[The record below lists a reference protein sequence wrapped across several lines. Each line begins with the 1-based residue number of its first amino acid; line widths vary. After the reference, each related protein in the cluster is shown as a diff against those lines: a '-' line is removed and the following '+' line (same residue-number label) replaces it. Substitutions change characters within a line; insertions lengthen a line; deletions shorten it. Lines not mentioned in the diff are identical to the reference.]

1 MPVRAQDGVK
11 GLEQQMRIAH
21 CPLHIS
27 KGSYLLGMKRTP
39 CLLAFLVLAAPWD
52 PASAQAVTDIRY
64 ELRYDSVT
72 ARQRSLE
79 VTTTFRVSA
88 AGPVLLSLP
97 SWTPGAYEVANFAK
111 HIRSF
116 SARQNSADLAW
127 DKRDYDTWRVR
138 AIAAGTVEIRFSYY
152 ADDLDNARA
161 WARSDFLMVN
171 GTNVL
176 LYPEGS
182 GLDFPATVTVRTARG
197 WSVATGMRESKAVE
211 GSESGSKAFSESNYH
226 DLVDKPFFI
235 GRLDVDSAQAG
246 GKWYRVASWPS
257 GAFKGAERA
266 QFHEELAG
274 SVPAMAKVFGEQPW
288 DAYTILLL
296 FDSTFGGGS
305 ALEHTNS
312 HVGIYNP
319 EFIGSVVLASITAH
333 EIFHGWNVKRLRP
346 AEMFPYRYDVP
357 QETVWL
363 WVSEGITDYYAD
375 LALVRGGVV
384 DSSGFVALTQQK
396 IEETYDSPPVALEDA
411 SLSTWISPDDG
422 SATVYYPK
430 GALAGFL
437 LDILIRDASDNQRS
451 LDDVMRGLY
460 QRTWKA
466 NRGFTSADWWGAVSA
481 AAGGKSFDEF
491 ARRYIDGREEFP
503 WSAVLPLAGF
513 RLAIDSIREPRI
525 GVTTIGDGPGL
536 VVGEVSPNGM
546 GDGAGIL
553 PGDTLV
559 RVGDIEVAGPQFG
572 LEFRRRYATERPGLV
587 IPIVVERGGQRL
599 NLQGTLRQ
607 VVRVERNF
615 SYLAGASE
623 KAKRIRESMLR

>member
-1 MPVRAQDGVK
+1 
-11 GLEQQMRIAH
+11 
-21 CPLHIS
+21 
-27 KGSYLLGMKRTP
+27 MKRTLA
-39 CLLAFLVLAAPWD
+39 LLSLFAPLVPLR
-52 PASAQAVTDIRY
+52 AQAVTDIRY
-64 ELRYDSVT
+64 ELRYDSAM
-72 ARQRSLE
+72 ARQRSVE
-79 VTTTFRVSA
+79 VTTRFRVSA

-97 SWTPGAYEVANFAK
+97 SWTPGSYEVANFAR

-116 SARQNSADLAW
+116 TARQNGADLAW

-138 AIAAGTVEIRFSYY
+138 PTGAGTVEVRFWYS
-152 ADDLDNARA
+152 ADELDNARA
-161 WARSDFLMVN
+161 WARNDFLMVN
-171 GTNVL
+171 GTNVF

-182 GLDFPATVTVRTARG
+182 GLDFPATVEVRTATG
-197 WSVATGMRESKAVE
+197 WRVATGMRESKTVE
-211 GSESGSKAFSESNYH
+211 GGRSGSKTYSETNYH
-226 DLVDKPFFI
+226 DLVDNPFFI
-235 GRLDVDSAQAG
+235 GRLDIDSTQAG

-257 GAFKGAERA
+257 GAFKGASRA

-274 SVPAMAKVFGEQPW
+274 SVPAMARVFGEQPW

-305 ALEHTNS
+305 ALEHANS

-375 LALVRGGVV
+375 LALARGGVV
-384 DSSGFVALTQQK
+384 DSSGFAALIQQK
-396 IEETYDSPPVALEDA
+396 IDETYDAPVVALEDA

-451 LDDVMRGLY
+451 LDAVLRGLY
-460 QRTWKA
+460 ERTWKA
-466 NRGFTSADWWGAVSA
+466 NRGFTARDWWGAVSA
-481 AAGGKSFDEF
+481 AAGGKPFDDF

-503 WSAVLPLAGF
+503 WSTVLPLAGF
-513 RLAIDSIREPRI
+513 RLAVDTIREPRI
-525 GVTTIGDGPGL
+525 GIVTTGDGPGP
-536 VVGEVSPNGM
+536 VVEQVGANGM
-546 GDGAGIL
+546 GDEAGIL
-553 PGDTLV
+553 PGDRLI
-559 RVGDIEVAGPQFG
+559 RVGDIDVTGPRFG
-572 LEFRRRYATERPGLV
+572 LEFRRRYASERPGLV
-587 IPIVVERGGQRL
+587 MPIVVERAGERL
-599 NLQGTLRQ
+599 TLSGTLRMM
-607 VVRVERNF
+607 VRVERRFEFLPNP
-615 SYLAGASE
+615 GE
-623 KAKRIRESMLR
+623 KAKSIRESMLR